1 MAAKKKDHCPLSCV
15 NPVLFSLPLSL
26 CKNEQLY
33 IATGQVLRDRRSK
46 EPVSGREWV
55 NGSNGRREGGCCK
68 IWNRRCTNR
77 MGATAFQFSQISCA
91 IFLNIT
97 KTNYPGP
104 WCMFLLLWKTI
115 KLCKWFMP
123 FHTAIFSLWISK
135 VFFVFFLPSLCLK
148 QWQLCS
154 KNLLDAFPV
163 NPLSMCLYKHVFER
177 RRKKQMSMQTASEKP
192 GLSWGAWL
200 VILTMPW
207 VCSPMGKHY
216 LAHIARQSNEIY
228 SILQLVWL
236 WGFVL
241 CRRCVWSLITVHL
254 FSYCGSFIFLSTII
268 HFWID
273 WITFICCLSCST

>member
-33 IATGQVLRDRRSK
+33 IATGQVLRDRRGK
-46 EPVSGREWV
+46 EPVSGEEWV
-55 NGSNGRREGGCCK
+55 NGRNGRRDRGCCK
-68 IWNRRCTNR
+68 IWNCCCSNR
-77 MGATAFQFSQISCA
+77 MGATAFQFGQISCA

-135 VFFVFFLPSLCLK
+135 VFPPSLCLK
-148 QWQLCS
+148 QWQLYS

-163 NPLSMCLYKHVFER
+163 NPLSMFLYKHVFER
-177 RRKKQMSMQTASEKP
+177 TRRKQISKQTASESLGWVEEH
-192 GLSWGAWL
+192 GLWL
-200 VILTMPW
+200 
-207 VCSPMGKHY
+207 SQRH
-216 LAHIARQSNEIY
+216 E
-228 SILQLVWL
+228 
-236 WGFVL
+236 FVVQ
-241 CRRCVWSLITVHL
+241 R
-254 FSYCGSFIFLSTII
+254 GNII
-268 HFWID
+268 
-273 WITFICCLSCST
+273 